1 MILSPNKSDIKKT
14 GCATE
19 RVLSISTEKSE
30 NPLSLKSA
38 STELVIRVNRIN
50 PRVLNLWKKIVA
62 PQREPALISFCF
74 LLLYCE
80 VDSFMC
86 ITPNARIPIEKTILI
101 MKEYLTN
108 PGYVV
113 TVVRKTK
120 EYIDKEMISVDTI
133 KRIYELIKKTTA
145 EQVKAVDKTFA
156 GLALY
161 ELIIWAVYYYR
172 TYAKEHYGIEIFEDF
187 SEVPQY
193 ELQKSSMDISNISI
207 LSSNEVKAPE
217 KASQILTR
225 SPNSTKA
232 KGNSEFITSK
242 TIDSITK
249 PAKYTVSEI
258 VTDLYKSPE
267 SGPRLKPHIKKSSTP
282 SAQTVLKPCQTE
294 THLKQPSLIKI
305 SPTRAGWKGAI
316 EVPMNSPKPIDRNIL
331 AAKKIINSE
340 ETRTEISSPIRSRR
354 PTEGSINMEI
364 QKSTTRDVLEVMQY
378 VQIVEEKFRH
388 FLIEKLKKETEKFAK
403 SGMEKTD
410 IKVMNEIKGLKNKTI
425 WIEEFEK
432 SSGMTKYNSI
442 KKLGEDKKYTAELIR
457 AQRQLD
463 ILERYNNQL

>member
-1 MILSPNKSDIKKT
+1 MILSPYNSDIKKT

-19 RVLSISTEKSE
+19 RMLSISTEKPE
-30 NPLSLKSA
+30 NPLSLKSI
-38 STELVIRVNRIN
+38 STELIIRVNRIN

-80 VDSFMC
+80 VDSCMS
-86 ITPNARIPIEKTILI
+86 ITPNTRIQLDKTISI

-120 EYIDKEMISVDTI
+120 EYIDKEMISVETI

-145 EQVKAVDKTFA
+145 EQIKSVDKSFA

-161 ELIIWAVYYYR
+161 ELIVWAVYYYR
-172 TYAKEHYGIEIFEDF
+172 AYAKEHYGFEIFEDF
-187 SEVPQY
+187 TEFPQV
-193 ELQKSSMDISNISI
+193 ESQKLSMDVSNTSI
-207 LSSNEVKAPE
+207 ISSNEPQVSDKT
-217 KASQILTR
+217 SQILTKI
-225 SPNSTKA
+225 PNSAKA
-232 KGNSEFITSK
+232 KANSEFMTSK
-242 TIDSITK
+242 NISSTARNT
-249 PAKYTVSEI
+249 KYTVSEI
-258 VTDLYKSPE
+258 TNDLCKSPE

-282 SAQTVLKPCQTE
+282 SAHTVLKPCQTE

-305 SPTRAGWKGAI
+305 SPIRAGWKGAI
-316 EVPMNSPKPIDRNIL
+316 EVQMNSPKPIDRNIL

-340 ETRTEISSPIRSRR
+340 EIRNDIPSPIRSRR
-354 PTEGSINMEI
+354 PTEGSINIEI
-364 QKSTTRDVLEVMQY
+364 QKSTTRDVLEIMQY
-378 VQIVEEKFRH
+378 IQIVEEKFRH

-403 SGMEKTD
+403 TGMEKND
-410 IKVMNEIKGLKNKTI
+410 IKVMNEIKGLKNKMV

-432 SSGMTKYNSI
+432 VTGMTKYNSM
-442 KKLGEDKKYTAELIR
+442 KKLGEDGKYKAELCR

-463 ILERYNNQL
+463 ILDRYNNQL